1 MLFRRPAARPIRW
14 ILLSALLSVGVAGS
28 LTTVASAAQTAK
40 AANPFMIT
48 PRALAFGYVPVG
60 STTPEQTINITNIS
74 STPQVMSGAGGGA
87 GIFGGAQNCQ
97 GTTLAPGHSCQ
108 MFYAFS
114 PVSVGSVTGST
125 NGTWNGY
132 PFSLKFTG
140 FGTPQFLIT
149 PTSLAFGKVK
159 VGHTSADQTIN
170 IENLA
175 NKPVVMSGAG
185 GGAGIFG
192 GAQNC
197 QGQTLNAGASC
208 QMFYAFS
215 PTAAG
220 TVHGSTNGSWNG
232 QSFSLTFVGT
242 GQG

>member
-1 MLFRRPAARPIRW
+1 
-14 ILLSALLSVGVAGS
+14 VAGS

-40 AANPFMIT
+40 VTDPFRIT

-60 STTPEQTINITNIS
+60 STTPEQTINITNTS
-74 STPQVMSGAGGGA
+74 GKPQVMSGAGGGA
-87 GIFGGAQNCQ
+87 GVFGGAQNCE
-97 GTTLAPGHSCQ
+97 GTTLAPGKSCQ

-114 PVSVGSVTGST
+114 PVTVGSVAGST
-125 NGTWNGY
+125 NGTWNGE
-132 PFSLKFTG
+132 PFSLHFSG

-159 VGHTSADQTIN
+159 VGHTSAAQSIN

-192 GAQNC
+192 GSQNC
-197 QGQTLNAGASC
+197 QGQTINPGGSC
-208 QMFYAFS
+208 QMFYQFT

-220 TVHGSTNGSWNG
+220 TVHGSTNGTWNG
-232 QSFSLTFVGT
+232 QPFKLTFVGT
-242 GQG
+242 GRR